1 MCHASGTLFPLKCVR
16 NLYIYICGMFLWV
29 IHPIVGAY
37 DYAYDFFCNVKEQGN
52 SAMW

>member
-1 MCHASGTLFPLKCVR
+1 
-16 NLYIYICGMFLWV
+16 MFLGV

-37 DYAYDFFCNVKEQGN
+37 DINQSTTVWFFFCNVKEQGN